1 MSPTGNPDELLMP
14 MMVATG
20 LLTVVLTISM
30 LSVVMVAGPT
40 MVNIIG
46 TLKDVVLTYI
56 GLQYFDAS
64 DNSGNL
70 LLMAGLG
77 ISFIGAVHSVAIQ
90 Y

>member
-64 DNSGNL
+64 GNL